1 MIIYRKDPDP
11 YQMIWIRITDW
22 YAKNPFIKK
31 GNYLRQNFW
40 LHGVNNTA
48 EPIAH
53 TFDTNISMKSKSKF
67 KNDLPCH
74 TGAQMG

>member
-31 GNYLRQNFW
+31 GNYLRQ
-40 LHGVNNTA
+40 
-48 EPIAH
+48 
-53 TFDTNISMKSKSKF
+53 TFLAPRCQQHRRANCSYF
-67 KNDLPCH
+67 
-74 TGAQMG
+74 